1 LPDRKISI
9 EDVGILIIET
19 NRFEAIHYQLAGTK
33 KSRLVGGETVLGA
46 DLHGQI
52 LNPQNIDPA
61 SQMRTMD
68 IECRLIR
75 SDNRVITI
83 EFFGFP
89 NFRVVR
95 AAEDDAWSD
104 AVVRTLECGL

>member
-1 LPDRKISI
+1 MPDRKISI
-9 EDVGILIIET
+9 EDVGILIIGT
-19 NRFEAIHYQLAGTK
+19 NHFEAIHYQIAGTK

-46 DLHGQI
+46 DLRGQI
-52 LNPQNIDPA
+52 LDPQNIDPA
-61 SQMRTMD
+61 SQMQTMD

-75 SDNRVITI
+75 SDNRVIAI
-83 EFFGFP
+83 EFLGFP

-104 AVVRTLECGL
+104 AFVRTLE